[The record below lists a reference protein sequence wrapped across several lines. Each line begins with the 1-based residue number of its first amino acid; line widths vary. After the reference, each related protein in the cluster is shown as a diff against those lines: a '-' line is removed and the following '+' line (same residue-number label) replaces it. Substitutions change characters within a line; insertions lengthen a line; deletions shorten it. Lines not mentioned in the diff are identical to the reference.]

1 MTTEICFYFHNNSM
15 SNTLVMFKGYK
26 VSYTL
31 QMNWLTQLFIF
42 FFIGCFLCFSPAVVV
57 ASESSH
63 IVLNF
68 ASINELN
75 WAADEVTWQQ
85 DVKPVVIASLRS
97 MRSTILNTPSLEQ
110 RASATLSW
118 STLMEYMNTPMDTPS
133 SDSVYAIKIRRILE
147 IAEEERFPVFVP
159 LNGFQ
164 WWDNLPELYNWWDAD
179 GTKTDP
185 KFFARQKNPED
196 FKRRFIAGYNPDN
209 KWNVEW
215 QDWTTPMKL
224 NIRNWGGGGF
234 MIAPPPNL
242 LKNSLRSTTYR
253 DIQGQRLAVI
263 VEEIAK
269 KRQEWEAEGNEDLF
283 VGLSI
288 GTEVS
293 LNASVTPADEFEPYG
308 YRGIQDYSC
317 PDGQPTCGE
326 LAACSG
332 YKNTAECLLSTRTKV
347 VAQYLEENAR
357 NITKLGIEK
366 SKIYTHVW
374 SEALAGE
381 PRYTNY
387 AAGAYNFYS
396 RPGMSF
402 YGYAKNPLSHPD
414 FSRMI
419 AWNGNP
425 TWGAIEYSAGFETK
439 DWISGLQSSL
449 FNATSSAA
457 LSVIYNWDGLPPAAI
472 PAIQTVLR
480 TQDPVA
486 RCTMSE
492 PKAVGAHL
500 VHNPDGLRWE
510 ISDKTEQ
517 QRILV
522 YDGFVASP
530 TKKPI
535 YIIDLGPTDTQVSV
549 PTKLNPGTYT
559 WMVQSFGCNRRDSTY
574 SQPQT
579 ITIPVKVAAD
589 TSPFWAKAIVR
600 LLDRF

>member
-1 MTTEICFYFHNNSM
+1 MFLAFLFV
-15 SNTLVMFKGYK
+15 LVLMG
-26 VSYTL
+26 
-31 QMNWLTQLFIF
+31 
-42 FFIGCFLCFSPAVVV
+42 VVPSSV
-57 ASESSH
+57 FASTKPH

-68 ASINELN
+68 ASINELD
-75 WAADEVTWQQ
+75 WSVEEETWKLE
-85 DVKPVVIASLRS
+85 VKPKVVAAITS

-110 RASATLSW
+110 RSSATLSW

-133 SDSVYAIKIRRILE
+133 SDSVYAIKMRRILE
-147 IAEEERFPVFVP
+147 IAEEQNFPVFVP

-164 WWDNLPELYNWWDAD
+164 WWDNLPELYNWWDSD

-185 KFFARQKNPED
+185 KFFSRQKNPED

-215 QDWTTPMKL
+215 QNWTTPMTL

-234 MIAPPPNL
+234 RIAPPPNL
-242 LKNSLRSTTYR
+242 LNNPLRSTTYR

-269 KRQEWEAEGNEDLF
+269 KREEWEAQGKEDLF

-293 LNASVTPADEFEPYG
+293 LNASVTPADEFKPYG

-317 PDGQPTCGE
+317 PVGQPTCGE
-326 LAACSG
+326 RAACSG
-332 YKNTAECLLSTRTKV
+332 FTDTAECLLTTRTKV

-396 RPGMSF
+396 QPGMSF

-425 TWGAIEYSAGFETK
+425 IWGAIEYSAGFETK

-449 FNATSSAA
+449 FNATASAA

-480 TQDPVA
+480 SQEPVD

-492 PKAVGAHL
+492 PKAVGMRL
-500 VHNPDGLRWE
+500 VHNPSALQWE
-510 ISDKTEQ
+510 VSDKAEQ
-517 QRILV
+517 QRIVV
-522 YDGFVASP
+522 YEGFVASP
-530 TKKPI
+530 SKKPI
-535 YIIDLGPTDTQVSV
+535 HSIDLSPTDTQVSF
-549 PTKLNPGTYT
+549 PTTLNPGTYT
-559 WMVQSFGCNRRDSTY
+559 WMVQNIGCDGRKNTS

-589 TSPFWAKAIVR
+589 TSPFWAKWIASVWP
-600 LLDRF
+600 